1 MPNPFVKLWKY
12 LSASANQQI
21 DERADP
27 KVQIA
32 QAIEAEQQRHQA
44 LANQA
49 AAVLG
54 NQRQLEMRLNR
65 NLTVVVLLLAWARLA
80 LVRAEMSRA
89 AGDGAMAC

>member
-12 LSASANQQI
+12 LTASANAKI

-27 KVQIA
+27 KIQIA
-32 QAIEAEQQRHQA
+32 QAIEAEQQRHLA

-54 NQRQLEMRLNR
+54 NQRQLEIEPTCRIAVPGGR
-65 NLTVVVLLLAWARLA
+65 T
-80 LVRAEMSRA
+80 A
-89 AGDGAMAC
+89 ASSSSVHCQSAAPCTWNP

>member
-1 MPNPFVKLWKY
+1 VPNPFVKLWKY
-12 LSASANQQI
+12 LTASANQQI
-21 DERADP
+21 DQRADP

-32 QAIEAEQQRHQA
+32 QAIEAEQQRHAA

-65 NLTVVVLLLAWARLA
+65 QLGEVEQLQASARQA
-80 LVRAEMSRA
+80 LVLADQSVLGCESCME
-89 AGDGAMAC
+89 